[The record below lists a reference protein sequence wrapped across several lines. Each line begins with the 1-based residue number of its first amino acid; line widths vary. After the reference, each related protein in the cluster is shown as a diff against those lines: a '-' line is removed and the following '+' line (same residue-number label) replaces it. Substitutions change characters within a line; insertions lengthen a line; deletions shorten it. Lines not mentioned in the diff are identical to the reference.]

1 LKNNFFRA
9 IHKWRATDRV
19 ATKKFL
25 TDFINEYCDSVFDDE
40 FMTIMGIDLPEKL
53 IEITKKEEVTNV

>member
-1 LKNNFFRA
+1 
-9 IHKWRATDRV
+9 
-19 ATKKFL
+19 
-25 TDFINEYCDSVFDDE
+25 VFDDE